1 MSKSARNGGVMTRL
15 QKGGAALVAALA
27 GTGLAYSSSASA
39 QTVPL
44 ALTQQGRLLD
54 ATGAPVDGVALAFSF
69 SIYGADTGGTPIW
82 TEMQNITPDQGYFSA
97 RLGESTPFPATVF
110 DGSRGALYLGIKI
123 GADTEMAPRQKLTSV
138 PFALLAANA
147 SGATGALD
155 TRISSIENGKAN
167 KTAVPVVTA
176 WQSYTPCSLF
186 DTGAGAP
193 APDVGGGHCWYRRVG
208 DSADLRAVITFA
220 GAVAATT
227 GFLALRLPPGLT
239 MDVAKVPT
247 PDTPVGSGWIG
258 GQSPSSYGVRT
269 VALDMTSATSL
280 IFVMSGDDPG
290 TGANVVF
297 KNGTPFNLSAGN
309 GAVHVNASVPITGWG
324 VTAP

>member
-1 MSKSARNGGVMTRL
+1 MYKRARSGGVRARL
-15 QKGGAALVAALA
+15 QKGVAALVTALA
-27 GTGLAYSSSASA
+27 GAGLAYSSSAVA
-39 QTVPL
+39 QSVPL

-54 ATGAPVDGVALAFSF
+54 ASGAPVDGVALAFTF
-69 SIYGADTGGTPIW
+69 SIYSADTGGTPIW
-82 TEMQNITPDQGYFSA
+82 TESQNITPDQGYFSA
-97 RLGESTPFPATVF
+97 RLGENSPFPATLF
-110 DGSRGALYLGIKI
+110 DGSQGALYLGIKI
-123 GADTEMAPRQKLTSV
+123 GNDTEMAPRQKLTSV

-167 KTAVPVVTA
+167 KATLPVVTA

-186 DTGAGAP
+186 DTGATAP
-193 APDVGGGHCWYRRVG
+193 APNVGSGQCWYRRVG

-220 GAVAATT
+220 GTVAATQ

-247 PDTPVGSGWIG
+247 PDTAVGSGWVG
-258 GQSPSSYGVRT
+258 GQAASYGVRT
-269 VALDMTSATSL
+269 VALDMTSASSL

-290 TGANVVF
+290 NGANVIF
-297 KNGTPFNLSAGN
+297 KNGTPFNLTAGN
-309 GAVHVNASVPITGWG
+309 GAVHATASVPIVGWG